1 MVPSLWFL
9 GRWDEALKIGLPLM
23 SGQLDIDAVYTA
35 TFVASIAAA
44 RGNEAILRQAVS
56 LAVQTRDS
64 TYVDLRVSAANILAR
79 DALEREAMDEAL
91 GLAREVLSGQSIS
104 GEQIETAFGLSI
116 EVAIALGDET
126 AITELEAFVAG
137 RTRARATPLLRAGRA
152 RLQAE
157 LAYRRGDVDA
167 CWRFE
172 EEAIRLLLPV
182 GARPLLA
189 QTLAERGRRHGDAD
203 ALAQARSIYEELGA
217 IRWLERIESGSE
229 VAA

>member
-1 MVPSLWFL
+1 MARACERAPAG
-9 GRWDEALKIGLPLM
+9 GRRVSVCASCG
-23 SGQLDIDAVYTA
+23 SGVG
-35 TFVASIAAA
+35 AADRFCA
-44 RGNEAILRQAVS
+44 QW
-56 LAVQTRDS
+56 TRDS

-79 DALEREAMDEAL
+79 DALEREAMVEAL
-91 GLAREVLSGQSIS
+91 ALAREVLNGQSIS

-116 EVAIALGDET
+116 KAAIALGDET

-137 RTRARATPLLRAGRA
+137 RTKARATPLLRAGRA

-157 LAYRRGDVDA
+157 LAYRRGEPDA

-172 EEAIRLLLPV
+172 EEAIRLPVAV

-189 QTLAERGRRHGDAD
+189 RTLAERGRHHGDAD
-203 ALAQARSIYEELGA
+203 ALGESQSIYEELGA
-217 IRWLERIESGSE
+217 SRWLERIDSGSE